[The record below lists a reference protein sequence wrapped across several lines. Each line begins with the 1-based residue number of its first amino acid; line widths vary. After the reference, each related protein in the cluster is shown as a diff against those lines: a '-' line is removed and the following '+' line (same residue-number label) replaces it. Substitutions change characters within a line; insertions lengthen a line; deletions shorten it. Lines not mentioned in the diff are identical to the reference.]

1 MDLRHCPGT
10 WQSLAARGEG
20 RQALRAFVAECRR
33 QKAEAEQLASSGASS
48 AEDTLGLLALGSA
61 QQPAGAEP
69 AGSDSPLSELSP
81 SEPAGAG
88 DAAAGHRDS
97 LDDLTVPSELAGADS
112 QWVDPHID
120 LTAVL
125 ANCPDDVKWD
135 QISLLDLFAIPP
147 APGGGGLE
155 PEGGGAPEEAAP
167 GLGGL
172 EFGGDSEVACR
183 RGGFEPEG
191 DSGAAPEAASERPP
205 EFARGGSIGSVR
217 STRRIRR
224 SVGSSSGSDTAPL
237 PPPPPSK
244 RPPKRTPPPP
254 PKPPR
259 TPPPPP
265 KPPPKRRACGEARR
279 QCPQCGIGL

>member
-224 SVGSSSGSDTAPL
+224 SVGSSSGSDIAPL
-237 PPPPPSK
+237 PPPPPPS
-244 RPPKRTPPPP
+244 KRTPPPP
-254 PKPPR
+254 P
-259 TPPPPP
+259 
-265 KPPPKRRACGEARR
+265 PPPKRRACGEARR